1 MNKFLNFSF
10 RYYLKSNKIYFILI
24 CIILFLNQSKIF
36 AEDYSLNFNGTNE
49 YVIVPFDSTMNPSGD
64 FSVSAWVKLSNK
76 NEYRSAVTS
85 RSETVNGNQTGGYM
99 LYISDANKWQFWNG
113 FGDTAGFWKQAN
125 SDRRIIENTWQMQ
138 TVTYDHSN
146 TLMRLYVDG
155 ELLKQNSSA
164 SLVANTDK
172 PLYIGAGRTNKHPH
186 DALPPDFY
194 FNGRIDDVAI
204 WNTTLS
210 AAEIVQLYNSGE
222 TLYAGDNYG
231 DYTSAGSLQEYWTMD
246 TEVSGE
252 NNGSGTT
259 LFGEKNNND
268 GSFVN
273 TPDWDDTDFP
283 GTVPTLS
290 SSSPV
295 DDETNVLTDTN
306 IVLNFSEIIKV
317 NTGNITLKKT
327 SDDSVVEIFDI
338 NGSNVSLSSTT
349 QITIDPTDLLE
360 NSTEYYILIDATA
373 IVDLSRNNFEGISL
387 TTALSFSTAGAAAS
401 NSLDDPLD
409 DKDVVASIEAQTEA
423 PKKVVQHVTTP
434 IFNRL
439 NWIRGYETDENLSA
453 QNIKFNIA
461 NPKIDKIL
469 NIIHQTVSLNKI
481 PNRLEDDWLFW
492 SEGSISVGR
501 VGETSTSSFKE
512 IDTNAITI
520 GWDKKID
527 QKKIHGYAIT
537 YTKDDVKVGDNG
549 STLDVDSY
557 SFSTYATF
565 HRKENSYIEGI
576 LGTSRLDL
584 KNKRVKNSNS
594 LTGDRNGKQFFGSI
608 HYINTITKE
617 NVNISPNLRLD
628 LSYTK
633 LTDYTETGTNALNY
647 HEQTVETAGIYG
659 GFAFNK
665 EVFKDDYIIRPTAG
679 FELGI
684 DLSPS
689 SDVSLNYVSDPNTKY
704 TKSIDQQGEESVKG
718 KIGFDLL
725 KDNGWSLMAFYE
737 RNQSENS
744 HSDTFYFLAGYVV
757 SKDEEYAMEL
767 DENKTSLVYKRNLDG
782 FEIKFD
788 SGYELFTENPDYELF
803 LKLTSKF

>member
-1 MNKFLNFSF
+1 MLSIIKF
-10 RYYLKSNKIYFILI
+10 YFFYFLFFLGLI
-24 CIILFLNQSKIF
+24 NSSI
-36 AEDYSLNFNGTNE
+36 AEDYSLSFNGTNE
-49 YVIVPFDSTMNPSGD
+49 YVSVPFDSSMNPSGN

-76 NEYRSAVTS
+76 NAYRSAVTS

-99 LYISDANKWQFWNG
+99 LYISNANKWQFWNG
-113 FGDTAGFWKQAN
+113 FGNTGGLWKQAN
-125 SDRRIIENTWQMQ
+125 SSTRIIENTWQMQ
-138 TVTYDHSN
+138 TVTYDHAN
-146 TLMRLYVDG
+146 THMRLYVDG
-155 ELLKQNSSA
+155 VLVAQNNSA

-186 DALPPDFY
+186 DVDPPQFH
-194 FNGRIDDVAI
+194 FNGKIDDVAI
-204 WNTTLS
+204 WNAMLS
-210 AAEIVQLYNSGE
+210 SDEIVQLYNSGE

-231 DYTSAGSLQEYWTMD
+231 NYTSSGSLQEYWTMD

-252 NNGSGTT
+252 NNGTGTT

-268 GSFVN
+268 GTFVN
-273 TPDWDDTDFP
+273 TPDWDDADFP
-283 GTVPTLS
+283 GTVPSLS
-290 SSSPV
+290 SSSPA
-295 DDETNVLTDTN
+295 DDETNVLTDIN

-338 NGSNVSLSSTT
+338 NGANVSLSSNT
-349 QITIDPTDLLE
+349 QITIDPTDFLE
-360 NSTEYYILIDATA
+360 KNTDYYVLIDATA
-373 IVDLSRNNFEGISL
+373 IVDLSRNNYGGISNK
-387 TTALSFSTAGAAAS
+387 TTYNFSTGGTGPS
-401 NSLDDPLD
+401 NPLD

-423 PKKVVQHVTTP
+423 PKKVVQHITSP

-453 QNIKFNIA
+453 QKIKFNIA
-461 NPKIDKIL
+461 NPKIEKIL
-469 NIIHQTVSLNKI
+469 NVIPQTVSLNKI
-481 PNRLEDDWLFW
+481 PTRLEDDWLFW

-527 QKKIHGYAIT
+527 QKKIHGYAIS

-549 STLDVDSY
+549 STLDVDAY

-584 KNKRVKNSNS
+584 KNNRVKNNNS

-608 HYINTITKE
+608 HYINTISTE

-633 LTDYTETGTNALNY
+633 LTDYTETGSNAISY
-647 HEQTVETAGIYG
+647 DKQTVETAGIFG
-659 GFAFNK
+659 GFTFNK
-665 EVFKDDYIIRPTAG
+665 EVFKDDYIIRPSAG
-679 FELGI
+679 FELGL
-684 DLSPS
+684 DLSPN
-689 SDVSLNYVSDPNTKY
+689 SDISLNYVSDPNTKY
-704 TKSIDQQGEESVKG
+704 TKSIDQQGEESIKG
-718 KIGFDLL
+718 KVGFDLL

-737 RNQSENS
+737 RNQSQNR
-744 HSDTFYFLAGYVV
+744 HSDTFYFLTGYVV
-757 SKDEEYAMEL
+757 SKDEEYVMKI
-767 DENKTSLVYKRNLDG
+767 DENKTSLVYKKNIDG
-782 FEIKFD
+782 IDIKFD
-788 SGYELFTENPDYELF
+788 SGYELFTEKPDYYF
-803 LKLTSKF
+803 NLKLTRNF

>member
-1 MNKFLNFSF
+1 MNKFLNLSLMQ
-10 RYYLKSNKIYFILI
+10 YLKSKIKFIILI
-24 CIILFLNQSKIF
+24 CLIFFLFQNKIF
-36 AEDYSLNFNGTNE
+36 AEDYSLSFNGTDE
-49 YVIVPFDSTMNPSGD
+49 YVSVPFNSTMNPSGD
-64 FSVSAWVKLSNK
+64 FSVSAWVKLTNSNK
-76 NEYRSAVTS
+76 YRSAVTS

-99 LYISDANKWQFWNG
+99 LYVSSANKWQFWNG
-113 FGDTAGFWKQAN
+113 HGATNGTWAQAN
-125 SDRRIIENTWQMQ
+125 GSTRIVQNTWQMQ
-138 TVTYDHSN
+138 TVTYDHAN
-146 TLMRLYVDG
+146 THMKLYVDG
-155 ELLKQNSSA
+155 V
-164 SLVANTDK
+164 LVAQNNSESLLANPDK
-172 PLYIGAGRTNKHPH
+172 PLYIGSGRTNKHPH

-204 WNTTLS
+204 WNSTLS
-210 AAEIVQLYNSGE
+210 IDEIVQLYNSGE

-268 GSFVN
+268 GTFVN
-273 TPDWDDTDFP
+273 TPDWDDADFP

-295 DDETNVLTDTN
+295 DDETNVLTDVN
-306 IVLNFSEIIKV
+306 IVLNFSELIKL

-327 SDDSVVEIFDI
+327 SDDSVVEVFDI

-349 QITIDPTDLLE
+349 QITVDPTDFLE
-360 NSTEYYILIDATA
+360 KSTDYYVLIDATA
-373 IVDLSRNNFEGISL
+373 IVDLSRNNYAGISNK
-387 TTALSFSTAGAAAS
+387 TTYNFSTGGTGAS
-401 NSLDDPLD
+401 NPLD

-423 PKKVVQHVTTP
+423 PKKVLQHVTTP
-434 IFNRL
+434 VFNRL
-439 NWIRGYETDENLSA
+439 NWIRGYETDDNLSA
-453 QNIKFNIA
+453 QKIKFNIA

-469 NIIHQTVSLNKI
+469 NIIPQTVSLNKI
-481 PNRLEDDWLFW
+481 PTRLEDDWLFW

-549 STLDVDSY
+549 STLDVDAY

-584 KNKRVKNSNS
+584 KNKRVKNNNS

-608 HYINTITKE
+608 HYINTISKE

-633 LTDYTETGTNALNY
+633 LTDYTETGTDALNY

-659 GFAFNK
+659 GFTFNR

-679 FELGI
+679 FELGL

-689 SDVSLNYVSDPNTKY
+689 SEVSLNYVSDPNTKY

-744 HSDTFYFLAGYVV
+744 HSDTFYFLTGYVV

-767 DENKTSLVYKRNLDG
+767 DENITSLVYKRNLDG

-788 SGYELFTENPDYELF
+788 SGYELFTENPDYEF
-803 LKLTSKF
+803 NFKLTSKF

>member
-1 MNKFLNFSF
+1 MLSIIKF
-10 RYYLKSNKIYFILI
+10 YFFYFLFFLGLI
-24 CIILFLNQSKIF
+24 NSSI
-36 AEDYSLNFNGTNE
+36 AEDYSLSFNGTNE
-49 YVIVPFDSTMNPSGD
+49 YVSVPFDSTMNPSGN

-76 NEYRSAVTS
+76 NAYRSAVTS

-99 LYISDANKWQFWNG
+99 LYISNANKWQFWNG
-113 FGDTAGFWKQAN
+113 FGNTGGLWKQAN
-125 SDRRIIENTWQMQ
+125 SSTRIIENTWQMQ
-138 TVTYDHSN
+138 TVTYDHAN
-146 TLMRLYVDG
+146 THMRLYVDG
-155 ELLKQNSSA
+155 VLVAQNDSETLL
-164 SLVANTDK
+164 ANTDK

-186 DALPPDFY
+186 DVDPPQFH

-204 WNTTLS
+204 WNAMLS
-210 AAEIVQLYNSGE
+210 SDEIVQLYNSGE

-231 DYTSAGSLQEYWTMD
+231 DYTSSGSLQEYWTMD

-268 GSFVN
+268 GTFVN

-283 GTVPTLS
+283 GTVPSLS
-290 SSSPV
+290 SSSPA
-295 DDETNVLTDTN
+295 DDETNILTDTN
-306 IVLNFSEIIKV
+306 IVINFSEIIKL

-338 NGSNVSLSSTT
+338 NGANVSLSSNT
-349 QITIDPTDLLE
+349 QITIDPTDFLE
-360 NSTEYYILIDATA
+360 KNTDYYVLIDATA
-373 IVDLSRNNFEGISL
+373 IVDLSRNNYGGISNK
-387 TTALSFSTAGAAAS
+387 TTYNFSTGGKGAT
-401 NSLDDPLD
+401 NPID

-423 PKKVVQHVTTP
+423 PKKVLQHITTP

-439 NWIRGYETDENLSA
+439 NWIRGYETDNNLNS
-453 QNIKFNIA
+453 QKIKFNLV

-469 NIIHQTVSLNKI
+469 NIIPETVSLNKI
-481 PNRLEDDWLFW
+481 PTRLEDDWLFW

-549 STLDVDSY
+549 STLDVDAY

-584 KNKRVKNSNS
+584 KNKRVKNNNS

-608 HYINTITKE
+608 HYINTISNEK
-617 NVNISPNLRLD
+617 VNISPNLRLD

-633 LTDYTETGTNALNY
+633 LTDYTETGSNAISY
-647 HEQTVETAGIYG
+647 DEQTVETAGIFG
-659 GFAFNK
+659 GFTFNK
-665 EVFKDDYIIRPTAG
+665 EVFKDDYIIRPSAG
-679 FELGI
+679 FELGL
-684 DLSPS
+684 DLSPN
-689 SDVSLNYVSDPNTKY
+689 SDISLNYVSDPNTKY
-704 TKSIDQQGEESVKG
+704 TKSIDQQGEESIKG
-718 KIGFDLL
+718 KVGFDLL

-737 RNQSENS
+737 RNQSQNR
-744 HSDTFYFLAGYVV
+744 HSDTFYFLTGYVV
-757 SKDEEYAMEL
+757 SKDEEYVMKI
-767 DENKTSLVYKRNLDG
+767 DENKTSLVYKKNIDG
-782 FEIKFD
+782 VDIKFD
-788 SGYELFTENPDYELF
+788 SGYELFTENPDYYF
-803 LKLTSKF
+803 NLKLTRNF

>member
-1 MNKFLNFSF
+1 MIFCLRNINVIKIIFIIFFFSYAKNLN
-10 RYYLKSNKIYFILI
+10 
-24 CIILFLNQSKIF
+24 
-36 AEDYSLNFNGTNE
+36 AADYSLEFDRLTTSE
-49 YVIVPFDSTMNPSGD
+49 YVEVPFAASMNPTGD
-64 FSVSAWVKLSNK
+64 FSVNAWVKVKASNDWQ
-76 NEYRSAVTS
+76 SVVTS
-85 RSETVNGNQTGGYM
+85 RSADTACGADNNRTKGYM
-99 LYISDANKWQFWNG
+99 LYIQPDEEWSFWNG
-113 FGDTAGFWKQAN
+113 RCDVNKWAQINTTEEVN
-125 SDRRIIENTWQMQ
+125 LNTWQMQ
-138 TVTYDHSN
+138 TVTYDASA
-146 TLMRLYVDG
+146 TTMRLYVDG
-155 ELLKQNSSA
+155 VEIGDNSEDT
-164 SLVANTDK
+164 LTANTNR
-172 PLYIGAGRTNKHPH
+172 PLRIGAGATNEDTPR
-186 DALPPDFY
+186 Y
-194 FNGRIDDVAI
+194 WFNGKIDEVAI
-204 WNTTLS
+204 WSSTLS
-210 AAEIVQLYNSGE
+210 AEEITQLYNSGE
-222 TLYAGDNYG
+222 TLYAGENYG
-231 DYTSAGSLQEYWTMD
+231 DYTSASSLGEYWTMD
-246 TEVSGE
+246 DIVETG
-252 NNGSGTT
+252 NGSGTT
-259 LFGEKNNND
+259 LFGEINDND
-268 GSFVN
+268 GTLNGGPS
-273 TPDWDDTDFP
+273 WSTDFP
-283 GTVPTLS
+283 GTVPSLS

-327 SDDSVVEIFDI
+327 SDDSVVEVFDI
-338 NGSNVSLSSTT
+338 NGSNVSLSSNT
-349 QITIDPTDLLE
+349 QITIDPTDFLE
-360 NSTEYYILIDATA
+360 KNTEYYVLIDATA
-373 IVDLSRNNFEGISL
+373 IVDLSRNNYAGISS
-387 TTALSFSTAGAAAS
+387 TTALSFSTGGTGPS
-401 NSLDDPLD
+401 NPLD

-423 PKKVVQHVTTP
+423 PKKVVQHITSP

-453 QNIKFNIA
+453 QKIKFNIA
-461 NPKIDKIL
+461 NPKIEKIL
-469 NIIHQTVSLNKI
+469 NVIPQTVSLTKI
-481 PNRLEDDWLFW
+481 PTRLEDDWLFW

-549 STLDVDSY
+549 STLDVDAY

-584 KNKRVKNSNS
+584 KNKRVKNNNS

-608 HYINTITKE
+608 HYINTISKE

-659 GFAFNK
+659 GFTFNK
-665 EVFKDDYIIRPTAG
+665 EVFKDDYIIRPSAG
-679 FELGI
+679 FELGL

-689 SDVSLNYVSDPNTKY
+689 SDVSLNYVSDPNTKF

-744 HSDTFYFLAGYVV
+744 HSDTFYFLTGYVV

-788 SGYELFTENPDYELF
+788 SGYELFTENPDYEF
-803 LKLTSKF
+803 NLKLTSKF